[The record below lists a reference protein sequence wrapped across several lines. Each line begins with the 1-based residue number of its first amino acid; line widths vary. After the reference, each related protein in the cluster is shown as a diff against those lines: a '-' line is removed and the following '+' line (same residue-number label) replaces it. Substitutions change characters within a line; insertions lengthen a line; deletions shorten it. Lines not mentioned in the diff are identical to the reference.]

1 MGVRGGALGA
11 AFAFVVLCL
20 GAAANAAEQAPPSDW
35 LTRRLFFFAGVDIAR
50 DTAFGWS
57 GIVVAPFARLDEDG
71 TRIRIFGGYGRYR
84 YDTGAA
90 PSGVNTGQ
98 VASGELLV
106 GRRIAFDAVTLVAY
120 AGAHVENHALQSPDP
135 SNPVAGTSAGL
146 KVLLEIHWRAL
157 QNFVA
162 TASLSASTVYSSYTA
177 RASLVHEFQP
187 RLQLGVEAAAFGD
200 ARYSELRAGVLLRTA
215 LAPAE
220 LTLAAGMLSNSDKGS
235 GAYTTLS
242 LYAPF

>member
-1 MGVRGGALGA
+1 MGVRGGAFSA
-11 AFAFVVLCL
+11 AFALGFVCL
-20 GAAANAAEQAPPSDW
+20 GAAATAAEQAPPSDW

-50 DTAFGWS
+50 DTTFGWS
-57 GIVVAPFARLDEDG
+57 GIVVAPLNRLDEDG

-84 YDTGAA
+84 YNTGAV
-90 PSGVNTGQ
+90 PGGINTGQ
-98 VASGELLV
+98 ITSGELLI

-120 AGAHVENHALQSPDP
+120 AGAHVEHHALQAPDP

-146 KVLLEIHWRAL
+146 KALLEIHWRAL

-162 TASLSASTVYSSYTA
+162 TVSLSASTVNRSYTA
-177 RASLVHEFQP
+177 RASLVREFQP
-187 RLQLGVEAAAFGD
+187 RLQLGIETATSGD
-200 ARYSELRAGVLLRTA
+200 ARYSELRAGVLLRTK